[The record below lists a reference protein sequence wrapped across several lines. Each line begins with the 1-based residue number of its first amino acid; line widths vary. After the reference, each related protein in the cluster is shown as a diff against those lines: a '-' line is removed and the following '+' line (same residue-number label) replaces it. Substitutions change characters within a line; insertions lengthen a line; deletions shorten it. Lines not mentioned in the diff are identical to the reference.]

1 MLKGGLVAVVL
12 ILMAFILTW
21 ILMDLVSVS
30 VWLSVAVQSVLIFYC
45 LAGTTLVKEV
55 GMVFKAVDRSLE
67 EGRMRVGRIVGRDTA
82 GLSAHEIPDSRVGDF
97 G

>member
-30 VWLSVAVQSVLIFYC
+30 VLAQCGRSVGSDFLLPGRNDSCKGGGNGIQSCRQVFGRRPD
-45 LAGTTLVKEV
+45 AGRQNRRT
-55 GMVFKAVDRSLE
+55 
-67 EGRMRVGRIVGRDTA
+67 
-82 GLSAHEIPDSRVGDF
+82 
-97 G
+97 